1 MDRFLTW
8 LSPPYVLC
16 VLGIAAVLW
25 MLIEYLRCKR
35 RLLAVIIGMGSGI
48 ATLVLAHCYG
58 AAIGFSPPLNLFTV
72 SVSLVGGVPGVLLM
86 ALLQWL

>member
-8 LSPPYVLC
+8 LLPPYVLC